1 MAMLRTQVQ
10 LTDNQLKAL
19 RRASNATGKS
29 VAELIRQGV
38 DHYLAERSEVTREE
52 RIERAIRVAGRFS
65 SGRSDVSAKHNERL
79 AEAFGR

>member
-1 MAMLRTQVQ
+1 MQ
-10 LTDNQLKAL
+10 LTNDQLNAL

-38 DHYLAERSEVTREE
+38 DHYLAGRNELTREQ
-52 RIERAIRVAGRFS
+52 RIERAIRTAGKFS
-65 SGRSDVSAKHNERL
+65 SGRSDVSAKHDEHL

>member
-1 MAMLRTQVQ
+1 MQ
-10 LTDNQLKAL
+10 LTDDQLKAL

-38 DHYLAERSEVTREE
+38 DHYLAGRSELAQEE
-52 RIERAIRVAGRFS
+52 RVERAIRIAGKFS
-65 SGRSDVSAKHNERL
+65 SGRSDVSAKHDEHL